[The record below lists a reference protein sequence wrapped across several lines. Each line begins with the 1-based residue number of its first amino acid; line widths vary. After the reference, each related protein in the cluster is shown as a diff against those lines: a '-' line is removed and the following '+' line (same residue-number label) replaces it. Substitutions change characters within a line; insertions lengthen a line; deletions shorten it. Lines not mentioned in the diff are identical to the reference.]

1 MPLYE
6 YKCQKCA
13 SVFEV
18 IQKVSDSPLAECP
31 ACGGRLKKVLTAPAI
46 QFKGSGF
53 YITDYAKKKKPESG
67 TKPQKKQKNDRKEET
82 KSQTG
87 SDKPPS
93 EKT

>member
-13 SVFEV
+13 LVFEV
-18 IQKVSDSPLAECP
+18 IQKISEPPLTECP
-31 ACGGRLKKVLTAPAI
+31 ECGGRLKKVITAPAI

-53 YITDYAKKKKPESG
+53 YITDYAKKKKPEKEVQPKR
-67 TKPQKKQKNDRKEET
+67 TQKSDKKEEAKAKT
-82 KSQTG
+82 A

-93 EKT
+93 KKT

>member
-18 IQKVSDSPLAECP
+18 IQKISDSPLTACP
-31 ACGGRLKKVLTAPAI
+31 ECGGRLNKVLTAPAI

-53 YITDYAKKKKPESG
+53 YITDYAKKEKPE
-67 TKPQKKQKNDRKEET
+67 KDVPPKKKQKGDKKEEA
-82 KSQTG
+82 KRKTG

-93 EKT
+93 EKP

>member
-13 SVFEV
+13 SVFEI
-18 IQKVSDSPLAECP
+18 IQKISDMPLIECP
-31 ACGGRLKKVLTAPAI
+31 ECGGRLKKVLTAPAI

-53 YITDYAKKKKPESG
+53 YITDYAKKKKPEKEA
-67 TKPQKKQKNDRKEET
+67 TPKKKQKSEEKVEG
-82 KSQTG
+82 KSKKA
-87 SDKPPS
+87 SPESPS

>member
-18 IQKVSDSPLAECP
+18 IQKISDSPLIECP
-31 ACGGRLKKVLTAPAI
+31 ECGGRLKKVLTAPAI

-53 YITDYAKKKKPESG
+53 YITDYAKKKKPAKEA
-67 TKPQKKQKNDRKEET
+67 KPKKSQKSDKKEEAKGKT
-82 KSQTG
+82 N
-87 SDKPPS
+87 SDKRPS

>member
-6 YKCQKCA
+6 YKCQKCT

-18 IQKVSDSPLAECP
+18 IQKISDSPLTECP
-31 ACGGRLKKVLTAPAI
+31 ECGGRLKKVLTAPAI

-53 YITDYAKKKKPESG
+53 YITDYAKKKKPEKEA
-67 TKPQKKQKNDRKEET
+67 KPKKKQMSEEKVEG
-82 KSQTG
+82 KSKKA
-87 SDKPPS
+87 SHESPS

>member
-18 IQKVSDSPLAECP
+18 IQKISDSPLTECP
-31 ACGGRLKKVLTAPAI
+31 SCGGRLKKVLSAPAI

-53 YITDYAKKKKPESG
+53 YITDYAKKKKPEKEAR
-67 TKPQKKQKNDRKEET
+67 TEKKQKSDKKEEA
-82 KSQTG
+82 KGKTG
-87 SDKPPS
+87 SDKAPS

>member
-6 YKCQKCA
+6 YKCRKCA

-18 IQKVSDSPLAECP
+18 IQKISDSPLTECP
-31 ACGGRLKKVLTAPAI
+31 DCGGRLKKVLSAPAI

-53 YITDYAKKKKPESG
+53 YITDYAKKKKPEKEA
-67 TKPQKKQKNDRKEET
+67 KPKKRQKNDKKEEA
-82 KSQTG
+82 KSKTG
-87 SDKPPS
+87 SDKPLS